1 MISHTKMHYQTCLHQ
16 NKKDK
21 SSIREGK
28 SDETMIYKQRKDC
41 FIIGNSILILVL
53 VSKSIT

>member
-41 FIIGNSILILVL
+41 FIIGNSIL
-53 VSKSIT
+53 T